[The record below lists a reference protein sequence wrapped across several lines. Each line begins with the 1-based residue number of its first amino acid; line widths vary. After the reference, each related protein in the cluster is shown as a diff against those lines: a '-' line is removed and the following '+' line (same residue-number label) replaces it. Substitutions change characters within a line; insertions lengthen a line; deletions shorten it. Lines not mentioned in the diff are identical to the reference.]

1 MIKKKK
7 VCSTFCKNKESLYM
21 HIYVVYIV
29 LNKAWREML
38 KYTHNLVKWL
48 GRNNK
53 GIREMNSFFR
63 SMSLD
68 FFHLLQWTSMML

>member
-1 MIKKKK
+1 
-7 VCSTFCKNKESLYM
+7 M

-29 LNKAWREML
+29 LDQAWREML

-48 GRNNK
+48 GSNNK
-53 GIREMNSFFR
+53 RIREMNSFFR

-68 FFHLLQWTSMML
+68 FFFFFLDFFHLLQWTSMML